1 MAACVG
7 DGCWRLLERRP
18 GDLRQL
24 RRLSRWRTA
33 TNDEPLHVHGPN
45 IAVGSGGCSGVQA
58 PSCRVDLSAAAT
70 CRTRRRPVT
79 RAAQPFLACARSKG
93 GVAH

>member
-1 MAACVG
+1 MAACLG
-7 DGCWRLLERRP
+7 DGCWHLLERRP

-45 IAVGSGGCSGVQA
+45 IAMVAA
-58 PSCRVDLSAAAT
+58 PEYSYR
-70 CRTRRRPVT
+70 
-79 RAAQPFLACARSKG
+79 LAVST
-93 GVAH
+93 